1 MLWRSLLRVLVLW
14 LFAPLLLTS
23 CGYHQGQGGLS
34 DSYRTIS
41 VPYVE
46 EDRDGQLTA
55 AIAKQIAVSGAFEY
69 LHSGGDLILKV
80 IIIDFSEE
88 NIGFRYDRNKEGQV
102 SKYRDIIPT
111 ETRLT
116 ALAEVSVIDACS
128 GTIVLGPARLSSS
141 VDFDH
146 DYYTSRDEIN
156 VRSLGQLNDID
167 AALDAVHRPLN
178 EALAQ
183 KIVDYLAD
191 SW

>member
-1 MLWRSLLRVLVLW
+1 MSLIRYAVLAI
-14 LFAPLLLTS
+14 LFSSFVSS
-23 CGYHQGQGGLS
+23 CGYRYGQGGLS
-34 DSYRTIS
+34 AEYRTIS

-46 EDRDGQLTA
+46 NDKDGLLTA
-55 AIAKQIAVSGAFEY
+55 ALVRQISARGAFQY
-69 LHSGGDLILKV
+69 LRDGGDLILKV

-88 NIGFRYDRNKEGQV
+88 NIGFRYDRNKEGRI

-116 ALAEVSVIDACS
+116 ALAEVSVIDPCS
-128 GTIVLGPARLSSS
+128 GCIVLGPVRLTAS

-146 DYYTSRDEIN
+146 DYYSSRDAVN
-156 VRSLGQLNDID
+156 TFSLGQLSDID
-167 AALDAVHRPLN
+167 EALDAAHRPLN
-178 EALAQ
+178 EALAR